1 MGEARAVRSSWKRAG
16 GGSSRRASKPRP
28 VRGGSRR
35 GSWRSRIRPRRRPS
49 AMASSPPS
57 SNVNRS
63 LTKRGGQP
71 GTGAPREDFKRTLGR
86 RGTCTPP
93 VMPKCTSSQGR
104 PSSSSQKCLPWRRTA
119 RTRRP
124 RSAAITRRGVTP
136 SKTIGSAAHHTPTM
150 RRPTAS
156 AAVTRRAASTS
167 GSSGTEAGAT
177 YSGTISSSSTSK
189 TSVAPGLIRGG
200 APLSP

>member
-1 MGEARAVRSSWKRAG
+1 
-16 GGSSRRASKPRP
+16 
-28 VRGGSRR
+28 
-35 GSWRSRIRPRRRPS
+35 
-49 AMASSPPS
+49 
-57 SNVNRS
+57 
-63 LTKRGGQP
+63 
-71 GTGAPREDFKRTLGR
+71 
-86 RGTCTPP
+86 
-93 VMPKCTSSQGR
+93 
-104 PSSSSQKCLPWRRTA
+104 
-119 RTRRP
+119 
-124 RSAAITRRGVTP
+124 
-136 SKTIGSAAHHTPTM
+136 M